1 MGSGTWFMGYG
12 QSPEDGAMSLINCC
26 AQKSLQSGDCL
37 EPSGFAN
44 MTGLPAHFYP
54 EKEGASGPSVR
65 EMLWEESEKAVGKW
79 DL

>member
-1 MGSGTWFMGYG
+1 
-12 QSPEDGAMSLINCC
+12 
-26 AQKSLQSGDCL
+26 
-37 EPSGFAN
+37 
-44 MTGLPAHFYP
+44 MTGPPAPFYP